1 MKNQRIQKI
10 LLEDVK
16 RESLL
21 FDISTIEEVYNRF
34 SKSKIG
40 LFIPHRIQFQGLAVY
55 TKGKSKHMIDF
66 EERVLTA
73 GTIIPCL
80 KGQVHK
86 FERDLKVEG
95 YIISFD
101 EAFIT
106 EGLNER
112 SLFHFLQF
120 YHTPQ
125 LHIGEENMVH
135 ALPFIHQLINIQQS
149 PNLHL
154 KKELLQTIFI
164 SLILQLKRYSIY
176 QHKVFQSQ
184 RYKDY
189 VYFQSLLEK
198 HHHETHHARAY
209 ASIMGVSY
217 KYLNDICQSLAHKTA
232 KSFIDSWLIIE
243 IKRKLTERKYT
254 SQEIAYDLG
263 FSDPSNF
270 VRFFKKHEKMTPT
283 QFIKSILN

>member
-1 MKNQRIQKI
+1 MKKQHIQNI
-10 LLEDVK
+10 PLENVK
-16 RESLL
+16 REGLL
-21 FDISTIEEVYNRF
+21 FDISTIEEIYDRF
-34 SKSKIG
+34 SKSEID
-40 LFIPHRIQFQGLAVY
+40 LFVPHRIQFQGLAIY
-55 TKGKSKHMIDF
+55 THGNSKHMVDF

-86 FERDLKVEG
+86 FEQELKMKG

-101 EAFIT
+101 ESFIT

-112 SLFHFLQF
+112 NLFHFLQF

-125 LHIGEENMVH
+125 LHTGEENIVQ
-135 ALPFIHQLINIQQS
+135 ALPFIHQLISIHQS
-149 PNLHL
+149 PNLNL
-154 KKELLQTIFI
+154 KKELIQSIFI
-164 SLILQLKRYSIY
+164 SLILQLKRHSIY
-176 QHKVFQSQ
+176 QHKVFQSK

-189 VYFQSLLEK
+189 VRFQRLLEN
-198 HHHETHHARAY
+198 HHHETHQARSY
-209 ASIMGVSY
+209 AAILGVSY
-217 KYLNDICQSLAHKTA
+217 KYLNDLCQDLAHKTA
-232 KSFIDSWLIIE
+232 KSFIDSWLMIE

-270 VRFFKKHEKMTPT
+270 VRFFKKHEQITPT
-283 QFIKSILN
+283 QFIENILN